1 MLSDEIE
8 PADDTEIF
16 PPPSEVIGGGRCS
29 QNAIEVR
36 NPRSAIDK
44 I

>member
-1 MLSDEIE
+1 MLSDENE

-16 PPPSEVIGGGRCS
+16 PPPSEVIGGGRHS
-29 QNAIEVR
+29 PNGIEIR
-36 NPRSAIDK
+36 NPRIAIDK